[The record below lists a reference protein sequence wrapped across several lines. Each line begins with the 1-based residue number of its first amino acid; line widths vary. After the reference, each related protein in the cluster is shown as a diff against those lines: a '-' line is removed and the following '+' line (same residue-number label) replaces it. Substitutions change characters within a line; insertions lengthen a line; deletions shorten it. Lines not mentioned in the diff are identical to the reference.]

1 MAINIE
7 VKYRFKELEEKM
19 STLERRLDELSLS
32 QAAPR
37 LSAITKELEAQQ
49 PKVKLCPHC
58 GEKPAY
64 FFHTRS
70 CLKKNKNNAD
80 RNRDPSDA

>member
-7 VKYRFKELEEKM
+7 VKYRFKELEERI
-19 STLERRLDELSLS
+19 SILEKRLSETTI
-32 QAAPR
+32 AAPVV
-37 LSAITKELEAQQ
+37 TKEPEQQ
-49 PKVKLCPHC
+49 KVKLCPHC

-80 RNRDPSDA
+80 RNRDQSDA